1 MLASVRLAVRRRH
14 IRQFSSI
21 KQVGVVGLG
30 LMGHGIVQVTAMA
43 TSPEFQVVAV
53 EANQD
58 AIDRGRKHI
67 DASLSKITAS
77 KVKRGTLTSE
87 GADAHTNEILSRI
100 CYATDRGAL
109 ADCDMVV
116 EAIGEDLDT
125 KLHLFKDLA
134 SLTRTECILAS
145 NTSSLSVADMA
156 VASGR
161 PSHVIGL
168 HFFNPVQMMKLVEVV
183 QTEYTD
189 PQVFEKSKEWVQSI
203 GKHPVSCKDTPGFIV
218 NRLLIP
224 SLAQAML
231 MLDRGDGTIVD
242 IDKSL
247 ELGAGHPMG
256 PLTLA
261 DYIGL
266 DTCLFVLDGWVEKY
280 PNEPSFVV
288 PACLREKVAAG
299 KLGRKTGEG
308 FYVWEGDKRTNVAS

>member
-1 MLASVRLAVRRRH
+1 M
-14 IRQFSSI
+14 
-21 KQVGVVGLG
+21 GLG

-145 NTSSLSVADMA
+145 NTSSLSVAVSTAINRSTQMCNFFLDVRHGARKLSVLICFSGFNGTVPTPCTLVSWIQDMA

-218 NRLLIP
+218 NR
-224 SLAQAML
+224 
-231 MLDRGDGTIVD
+231 
-242 IDKSL
+242 
-247 ELGAGHPMG
+247 
-256 PLTLA
+256 
-261 DYIGL
+261 
-266 DTCLFVLDGWVEKY
+266 
-280 PNEPSFVV
+280 
-288 PACLREKVAAG
+288 
-299 KLGRKTGEG
+299 
-308 FYVWEGDKRTNVAS
+308 